1 MSGPTVYDGANG
13 DPMWH
18 SSDHRDGLTLTRCDV
33 CGRRQWCAVEGTA
46 MCRTCCP
53 AAVDAAIEEAR
64 VSRAIAAQMAQE
76 ALRQRLAEQALI
88 ENALWE
94 AEAMP
99 PSEDAPCDPIPWKA
113 VKATVHWPEYSNPD
127 TMPDFNQVFRRD

>member
-1 MSGPTVYDGANG
+1 
-13 DPMWH
+13 MWQ
-18 SSDHRDGLTLTRCDV
+18 SDHRDGLTLTRCDV

-53 AAVDAAIEEAR
+53 AAVDAAVEEAR
-64 VSRAIAAQMAQE
+64 EARASAAQRAQE

-94 AEAMP
+94 AEFMP
-99 PSEDAPCDPIPWKA
+99 PSEDEPCDPIPREVA
-113 VKATVHWPEYSNPD
+113 KATVRWPEYYNPD